1 MTTTLSAAP
10 TLPHATSTSRALFI
24 SGLLLGGKLEQK
36 LLDRVVR
43 KEGPLVSAR
52 VPGFGKLLLILDP
65 QSVRDMVA
73 CPPGALI
80 SGRGNAVLAYLYGN
94 TSMFLM
100 DGPFH
105 HRLRRLLVPP
115 FRNRDTLASYAR
127 IMEQVAEDML
137 HHLPKNK
144 QFTLLPELRHAMLE
158 IILQVVFGLTDESQ
172 LAPFRHAM
180 TELLDISTATS
191 SGLRD
196 ILKKQFGIKWPRLQ
210 QALEKSDSLIYA
222 EIRRRRDDPALA
234 EGDDILSLLLRTTTE
249 EGDLLTDKEV
259 RDQLVTL
266 LIAGHETTAT
276 TLAWAVELLLQ
287 NPKALEKVRQSIR
300 DSHSGGDDS
309 YIDAVI
315 SETLRL
321 RPPIPVFSREVAGDF
336 ELQGHRIPKGTL
348 LVAHIGYI
356 HQRDDHFDNPTAFM
370 PERFLGKRPEINYYA
385 PFGGGLHSCIGN
397 HFAALEV
404 RVFLKVMF
412 GKGDFTC
419 KRKAEREKRQTI
431 LNLPGKGVRVVF
443 GGQAG
448 PGTSE

>member
-1 MTTTLSAAP
+1 MTSHA
-10 TLPHATSTSRALFI
+10 TLPTDRTLPRASSADRAMALG
-24 SGLLLGGKLEQK
+24 GLLIGGKLEQK

-43 KEGPLVSAR
+43 KQGDLISTW
-52 VPGFGKLLLILDP
+52 VPGFGKTVMVLDP
-65 QSVRDMVA
+65 QSVRDMVT

-80 SGRGNAVLAYLYGN
+80 SGRGNAVLQFLYGN
-94 TSMFLM
+94 TSMFLV
-100 DGPFH
+100 DGPSH

-115 FRNRDTLASYAR
+115 FRNRDTLAGYAR
-127 IMEQVAEDML
+127 IMETVAEDML
-137 HHLPKNK
+137 RHLPKNK
-144 QFTLLPELRHAMLE
+144 QFALLPELRHAMLE
-158 IILQVVFGLTDESQ
+158 IILQVVFGLTDEQ
-172 LAPFRHAM
+172 RLAPFRAAM
-180 TELLDISTATS
+180 TELLDISTSNA

-196 ILKKQFGIKWPRLQ
+196 ILKKQYGIKWPRLQ
-210 QALEKSDSLIYA
+210 NALQRSDQLIYA
-222 EIRRRRDDPALA
+222 EIRRRRADPTLA
-234 EGDDILSLLLRTTTE
+234 EGDDILALLLRTTTE
-249 EGDLLTDKEV
+249 EGDLLSDKEV

-287 NPKALEKVRQSIR
+287 NPQALEKVRESIH
-300 DSHSGGDDS
+300 DSHAGGDDS

-321 RPPIPVFSREVAGDF
+321 RPPIPVFSREVAEDF
-336 ELQGHRIPKGTL
+336 SLQGHRIPKGTL

-356 HQRDDHFDNPTAFM
+356 HQRDDHFENPQAFQ

-397 HFAALEV
+397 HFAVLEV

-412 GKGDFTC
+412 GKGDFSC

-443 GGQAG
+443 KGVK
-448 PGTSE
+448 

>member
-1 MTTTLSAAP
+1 MTSHA
-10 TLPHATSTSRALFI
+10 TLPTDSTLPQASSITRAMALG
-24 SGLLLGGKLEQK
+24 GLLLGGKLEQK
-36 LLDRVVR
+36 LFDQVR
-43 KEGPLVSAR
+43 KQGSLMYTR
-52 VPGFGKLLLILDP
+52 VPGFGRTLLVLDP
-65 QSVRDMVA
+65 QSVREMVT

-80 SGRGNAVLAYLYGN
+80 SGRGNAVLQFLYGN
-94 TSMFLM
+94 TSMFLV
-100 DGPFH
+100 DGPSH

-127 IMEQVAEDML
+127 IMETVAEDML

-144 QFTLLPELRHAMLE
+144 QFALLPELRHAMLE
-158 IILQVVFGLTDESQ
+158 IILQVVFGLTDEQ
-172 LAPFRHAM
+172 RLAPFRAAM
-180 TELLDISTATS
+180 TELLDISTSTS

-196 ILKKQFGIKWPRLQ
+196 ILKKQYGIKWPRLQ
-210 QALEKSDSLIYA
+210 NALQRSDQLIYA
-222 EIRRRRDDPALA
+222 EIRRRRADPTLA

-249 EGDLLTDKEV
+249 EGDLLSDKEV

-287 NPKALEKVRQSIR
+287 NPQALEKVRQSIR
-300 DSHSGGDDS
+300 DSHTGGDDS
-309 YIDAVI
+309 YIDAAI

-321 RPPIPVFSREVAGDF
+321 RPPIPVFSREVAEDF
-336 ELQGHRIPKGTL
+336 SLQGHHIPKGTL

-356 HQRDDHFDNPTAFM
+356 HQRDDHFENPQAFQ

-412 GKGDFTC
+412 GKGEFSC
-419 KRKAEREKRQTI
+419 KRRAEREKRQTI

-443 GGQAG
+443 RGMIGR
-448 PGTSE
+448 